1 MTWSA
6 PNLPQKKHCFFGRK
20 GGVSEGIYQSLNANF
35 KSRDSK
41 ENIRRNCEII
51 AAHYDLKYDNILRLN
66 QGISN
71 KCVL

>member
-1 MTWSA
+1 MIWSA

-41 ENIRRNCEII
+41 ETS
-51 AAHYDLKYDNILRLN
+51 AATAKSSLHIMT
-66 QGISN
+66 
-71 KCVL
+71 